1 MATAQNE
8 QGGARV
14 HFPPPLVFL
23 GSILVGVALQLLLAP
38 LSTRLPAAPRVAVGV
53 LMVVGAL
60 LLFGRALR
68 WFRRTGQHPRPWT
81 PTPALIIEGPYRFSR
96 NPIYVAMTAVQAG
109 IGLALDNF
117 WIVGLAVPSLIVVH
131 FIAVLPEERYLSE
144 KFGDSYGQYLARVRR
159 YL

>member
-23 GSILVGVALQLLLAP
+23 GAISAGVALQHLVAP
-38 LSTRLPAAPRVAVGV
+38 LSSHFPAVPRLA
-53 LMVVGAL
+53 VGAL
-60 LLFGRALR
+60 FTLGGVLLFGGALR
-68 WFRRTGQHPRPWT
+68 WFKRTGQHPRPWT
-81 PTPALIIEGPYRFSR
+81 PTPTLIVEGPYRFSR
-96 NPIYVAMTAVQAG
+96 NPIYVAMTAVQVS
-109 IGLALDNF
+109 IGLALDDL
-117 WIVGLAVPSLIVVH
+117 WIVGLAVPSLVAVH

-144 KFGDSYGQYLARVRR
+144 KFGESYRQYLSRVRR